1 MSKSGAAGSVGCR
14 DSSQH
19 RKSRFNARG
28 CWNCVTVGGHQLG
41 HFVELLGTHMLVS
54 AVDKTLG
61 PTSET
66 ASRFSDSTIGSLR
79 MIISA
84 TWDER
89 WNAGEREVDEH
100 VRKGEIIVSETVEDF
115 MTHLTAISKE

>member
-1 MSKSGAAGSVGCR
+1 
-14 DSSQH
+14 
-19 RKSRFNARG
+19 
-28 CWNCVTVGGHQLG
+28 
-41 HFVELLGTHMLVS
+41 MLVS

-100 VRKGEIIVSETVEDF
+100 VRKGEITVSETVEDF